1 MTSERAHQPHLL
13 RGILL
18 IMLAVFLFSAMD
30 TLAKFTLRSYPM
42 GPLIWARYSVHTAF
56 MLTLLAPRMGL
67 SLVRTSRPGLQVMR
81 GLLLVASTGF
91 FYLSLRH
98 LPLAEAAAISF
109 VAPVLVTALSGP
121 MLNERITRRQ
131 WGAVT
136 LGFLGVLVIIR
147 PGGGL
152 LKLAAV
158 FPLLSA
164 FVFALYQIM
173 TRKLAGRENPLT
185 TLFFTALV
193 GTAATSLLLPF
204 TWQTPTLLQVALM
217 LAIGCLGGLGHFL
230 LIRAVEIAS
239 PTTLAPF
246 VYTQLVWSTLLALI
260 AFGEFPDFISLLGML
275 VIIAA
280 GLLAVNWR
288 RVGLGVRA
296 AQQARMQ
303 RLRQETP

>member
-1 MTSERAHQPHLL
+1 MTSERAHHPHLL

-18 IMLAVFLFSAMD
+18 IMLAVFLFSSMD
-30 TLAKFTLRSYPM
+30 TLAKFALRSYPP

-56 MLTLLAPRMGL
+56 MLALLAPRMGL
-67 SLVRTSRPGLQVMR
+67 RLVRTSRPVPQVMR

-109 VAPVLVTALSGP
+109 VAPVLVAALSGP
-121 MLNERITRRQ
+121 MLNERVTRRQ

-136 LGFLGVLVIIR
+136 LGFLGVVVIMR

-158 FPLLSA
+158 FPLMSA
-164 FVFALYQIM
+164 LVFALYQIM

-193 GTAATSLLLPF
+193 GTVATSLLLPF
-204 TWQTPTLLQVALM
+204 TWQTPTPLQAALM

-260 AFGEFPDFISLLGML
+260 AFGEFPDLVSLLGML
-275 VIIAA
+275 VIVAA

-296 AQQARMQ
+296 TQRARME
-303 RLRQETP
+303 RLPQETP